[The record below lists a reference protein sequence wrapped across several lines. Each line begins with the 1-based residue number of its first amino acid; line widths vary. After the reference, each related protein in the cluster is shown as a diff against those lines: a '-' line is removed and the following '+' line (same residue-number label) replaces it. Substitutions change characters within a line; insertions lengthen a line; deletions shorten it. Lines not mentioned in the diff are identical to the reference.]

1 MQIDEAALDGVR
13 GTLAADGYRLTT
25 NPTGSGIEVRITAGP
40 DACADCL
47 VPKPLMRGVLR
58 SALGVPEHE
67 ITLIYPAD
75 AAGDTPGSCGGS

>member
-1 MQIDEAALDGVR
+1 MQIDEAALDGIR
-13 GTLAADGYRLTT
+13 GTLAADGYRLAAAS
-25 NPTGSGIEVRITAGP
+25 NGPGIEVRITAGP

-47 VPKPLMRGVLR
+47 VPKSLMRGVLR

-75 AAGDTPGSCGGS
+75 AEDAAGS